1 MAQQNASASELESD
15 IERTRARLA
24 ATIDELAYRVAP
36 GNLAKRQMESAKVS
50 FNHATRTN
58 DGQVRYEVVGPVLAV
73 VAGLVALA
81 IYRRVRA

>member
-1 MAQQNASASELESD
+1 MAQQNASADELEKD
-15 IERTRARLA
+15 IEQTRARLA
-24 ATIDELAYRVAP
+24 ATIDELAYRVTP

-50 FNHATRTN
+50 FNSATRSN